1 MSDEVPDA
9 MPHAARLSGVS
20 GPVLGRMRRQL
31 RQMSQV
37 GADNEQ
43 DSNHRLLLRCGL
55 FINGHRWWLLAITLG
70 LLPTLV
76 AVFTVFGQE
85 LNGVAD
91 WVFIG
96 GMVAAIVLN
105 AFLQLL
111 SGWAEK
117 QSTALDLAEADQL
130 RVTLKDALQPVVEM
144 IADMAPMNRA
154 DRVATLPRVA
164 DKAVGALT
172 KIAAH
177 VERAR
182 ATVYRL
188 NADGDMHY
196 VSYDGRGEGVQPQ
209 PFMRHTLRGERAL
222 EMVRNCL
229 DLLVEDIDEHPPD
242 AKKDAP
248 PPYAGSRSGYKTFIS
263 CSITVRSK
271 SYGMVTV
278 DAPNPGDLSANDM
291 QLVGLVADLLGVAFA
306 IEERGLRRGVG
317 DAAGQHFE

>member
-1 MSDEVPDA
+1 
-9 MPHAARLSGVS
+9 
-20 GPVLGRMRRQL
+20 
-31 RQMSQV
+31 MSQV
-37 GADNEQ
+37 GAGNAQ
-43 DSNHRLLLRCGL
+43 VSNHRLLLRFGL
-55 FINGHRWWLLAITLG
+55 FINGHRWWLLAMTLG

-76 AVFTVFGQE
+76 ALFTVFGQE
-85 LNGVAD
+85 LKGIAD
-91 WVFIG
+91 WLFIG
-96 GMVAAIVLN
+96 GMVVAIVLN

-117 QSTALDLAEADQL
+117 RAAEREFIEADQL

-172 KIAAH
+172 NIVADVA
-177 VERAR
+177 RAR

-188 NADGDMHY
+188 SAEGDMHY
-196 VSYDGRGEGVQPQ
+196 VSYAGRGEGVQPQ
-209 PFMRHTLRGERAL
+209 PFKRHTVRGERAL
-222 EMVRNCL
+222 EMVRNRL
-229 DLLVEDIDEHPPD
+229 DLLVEDIDERPLD

-248 PPYAGSRSGYKTFIS
+248 PPYAGSLSGYKTFIS

-278 DAPNPGDLSANDM
+278 DAPKPGDLSGTDM

-306 IEERGLRRGVG
+306 IEERGVRRGVG
-317 DAAGQHFE
+317 DAAGERIE